1 MEFSLF
7 ARRFGGDS
15 GVVDLMRDLGEA
27 VAIHPDMIMMGGGN
41 PGRVPAAER
50 LYRERLRAVLDDPAL
65 AHGMLGVYQSPLGDE
80 RFRAALARMLREECG
95 WAVGP
100 ENIAVSN
107 GSQSAFFV
115 LFNLFAGEFDGG
127 RRKHILLPL
136 VPEYIGYRE
145 VGLSDGMFHAER
157 PAIERLPGQLFKYR
171 VDFGQLAPDA
181 SAGAICVSR
190 PTNPTGNVLGDA
202 EIARLDALARAHGIP
217 LIIDGAYGT
226 PFPHMLFTQTTA
238 HWNDNTVV
246 VLSLSKLGLPGLR
259 TGIIVAREEIVAA
272 YARANTILSLACGNA
287 GPALATA
294 LLDHG
299 ELLALAREHIGPFYR
314 DKAARALEALRRE
327 IAGLP
332 CRIHT
337 PEGAMFLWLWCEGIP
352 GGSHALYQRLKQRGV
367 LVVPGRDFF
376 PGLIEPWEHRDECL
390 RLSYAQDEE
399 RVRAGIA
406 IIGDELR
413 RSYGG

>member
-1 MEFSLF
+1 MELSLF
-7 ARRFGGDS
+7 AQRFGGDS

-27 VAIHPDMIMMGGGN
+27 LTIHPDMIMMGGGN

-50 LYRERLRAVLDDPAL
+50 LYRERLRAILDDPAL
-65 AHGMLGVYQSPLGDE
+65 AHAMLGVYQPPQGDE

-95 WAVGP
+95 WAVGA
-100 ENIAVSN
+100 ENIAVAN

-115 LFNLFAGEFDGG
+115 LFNLFAGAFAGG
-127 RRKHILLPL
+127 RRRHVLLPL

-145 VGLSDGMFHAER
+145 VGLGDDMFRAGR
-157 PAIERLPGQLFKYR
+157 PAIERLPEQLFKYR
-171 VDFGQLAPDA
+171 VDFAQLAPGDDT
-181 SAGAICVSR
+181 GAICVSR

-202 EIARLDALARAHGIP
+202 EIARLDALARARGIP

-226 PFPHMLFTQTTA
+226 PFPHMLFTAATP

-259 TGIIVAREEIVAA
+259 TGIIVAREEIAAA

-294 LLDHG
+294 LIDRG
-299 ELLALAREHIGPFYR
+299 ELLGLAREHVAPFYR
-314 DKAARALEALRRE
+314 DKAARALDALRRE

-332 CRIHT
+332 CRVHT

-352 GGSHALYQRLKQRGV
+352 GGSHALYRRLKQRGV

-376 PGLIEPWEHRDECL
+376 PGLAEPWQHSDECL
-390 RLSYAQDEE
+390 RLSYAQDEA

-413 RSYGG
+413 RSYAG